1 MEALTREDVRDLVVR
16 LRAAEAR
23 LTDFFYATDG
33 TVGTSQHVTDA
44 LLAVTKA
51 RESLEASL

>member
-1 MEALTREDVRDLVVR
+1 MEALTREDVRDLVIR

-23 LTDFFYATDG
+23 QKYYFYATDG

-51 RESLEASL
+51 RESLEVSL